1 MNRTSA
7 ICYFLTALIT
17 AFIFWVEY
25 SYHHHG
31 LWERLYKRKFIKL
44 LHVYT
49 MRILIYGTILYIF
62 ISVIRFLFLL
72 GGGDGAKE

>member
-1 MNRTSA
+1 MNKTSF
-7 ICYFLTALIT
+7 ICYLLTALIT

-49 MRILIYGTILYIF
+49 MRIRTLNTF
-62 ISVIRFLFLL
+62 SFLQQTS
-72 GGGDGAKE
+72 AAMRWR